1 MTSRMLMAVV
11 MVTALF
17 FWHNIVFITLIR
29 PCGLSANK
37 GEQGILSEMFNTHTT
52 NTFSCLKCFFLFFR
66 LCFATKMQVSYVS
79 HKALIIWPTKNNFPH
94 FLMALLSHLDRLLLK
109 EYHTILT
116 ALTALTC
123 YNPYSLYSPYTL
135 TQRKQRK

>member
-1 MTSRMLMAVV
+1 ML
-11 MVTALF
+11 
-17 FWHNIVFITLIR
+17 
-29 PCGLSANK
+29 
-37 GEQGILSEMFNTHTT
+37 
-52 NTFSCLKCFFLFFR
+52 
-66 LCFATKMQVSYVS
+66 VSYVS

-94 FLMALLSHLDRLLLK
+94 FLMALLSDLDRLLLK

-116 ALTALTC
+116 ALTALTR